1 MNARRNEVHLLKNLA
16 ATSVFSAHLQVI
28 NNAFHAANSTGQLF
42 SAHLVGSRIYH
53 TGERYHSEL
62 RFDAN
67 SRESSDVLFVDI
79 PRCGLSSGGMTAA
92 KA

>member
-1 MNARRNEVHLLKNLA
+1 MTLEHESCERFSLSKSARLTRFLGGTRRVCLRA
-16 ATSVFSAHLQVI
+16 M
-28 NNAFHAANSTGQLF
+28 
-42 SAHLVGSRIYH
+42 VGSRIYH